1 MATFPLTLNINQ
13 GSIPYKMTV
22 QDSEGTTFMQ
32 AVQLRNLK
40 RQIEV
45 TTYQNHQQQ
54 IYQLT
59 QEKLLSMRP
68 VYDIWNQQGRTIGTI
83 ALQSAMRGD
92 QYNVFDG
99 KNCVFQTQIEPGPH
113 DPHGVRNLL
122 IILTVAIVLLSLTY
136 FYAPTML
143 PLLCALCGVLSGMGT
158 FAGRSGYF
166 GTSTYSV
173 KRPDGRRV
181 IQFSQVPGFTW
192 NRLQFSIR
200 LLDRISPT
208 EEHAAL
214 CAITL
219 MLLERSSS
227 AD

>member
-1 MATFPLTLNINQ
+1 MATFPLTLKIDQ

-22 QDSEGTTFMQ
+22 KDAAGSTCMQ

-40 RQIEV
+40 RQIEI

-54 IYQLT
+54 IYQVA

-68 VYDIWNQQGRTIGTI
+68 VYDIWNQQGQTIGTI
-83 ALQSAMRGD
+83 ALQNPLGNC

-99 KNCVFQTQIEPGPH
+99 KNCVFHAQRESHPPR
-113 DPHGVRNLL
+113 VKVLL
-122 IILTVAIVLLSLTY
+122 LGITIAIVMLSLIVY
-136 FYAPTML
+136 VPTMM
-143 PLLCALCGVLSGMGT
+143 PLFAVVFGVGL
-158 FAGRSGYF
+158 FASRGGYF
-166 GTSTYSV
+166 GTPTYTV
-173 KRPDGRRV
+173 KRPNGRRV
-181 IQFSQVPGFTW
+181 MQFAQIPGF
-192 NRLQFSIR
+192 NLNQLQFSIR
-200 LLDRISPT
+200 LLDRINST
-208 EEHAAL
+208 EEHSAL

>member
-1 MATFPLTLNINQ
+1 MATFPLTLKINQ
-13 GSIPYKMTV
+13 GAIPYKMTV
-22 QDSEGTTFMQ
+22 KDYAGTTFMQ

-54 IYQLT
+54 IYQVT

-68 VYDIWNQQGRTIGTI
+68 VYDIWNQQGQTIGSI
-83 ALQSAMRGD
+83 ALQNALGSY

-99 KNCVFQTQIEPGPH
+99 KNCIFQTQKEPNPH
-113 DPHGVRNLL
+113 RAKASL
-122 IILTVAIVLLSLTY
+122 IFLTIVIVLLSLV
-136 FYAPTML
+136 FYLPTMM
-143 PLLCALCGVLSGMGT
+143 PLLCV
-158 FAGRSGYF
+158 FAGIGAFAARSGYF
-166 GTSTYSV
+166 GTPTYTV

-181 IQFSQVPGFTW
+181 IQFAQIPGF
-192 NRLQFSIR
+192 NFNQLQFSVR
-200 LLDRISPT
+200 LLDRISAT
-208 EEHAAL
+208 EEHSAL

>member
-1 MATFPLTLNINQ
+1 MATFPLTLNIDQ

-22 QDSEGTTFMQ
+22 KDAAGTTFMQ

-54 IYQLT
+54 TYQLT

-99 KNCVFQTQIEPGPH
+99 KNCIFQTQIEPDPH
-113 DPHGVRNLL
+113 SHGVRNLL
-122 IILTVAIVLLSLTY
+122 IMLTVAIVLLSLTY
-136 FYAPTML
+136 SYAPTML
-143 PLLCALCGVLSGMGT
+143 FLLCVLGSVGTT
-158 FAGRSGYF
+158 FAGHSGYF
-166 GTSTYSV
+166 GTATYSV
-173 KRPDGRRV
+173 KRPDGQRV

-192 NRLQFSIR
+192 NRRQFSIR
-200 LLDRISPT
+200 LLDRISHT
-208 EEHAAL
+208 EEHSAL
-214 CAITL
+214 FAITL